1 MSIIYMMAWSG
12 LLLTAA
18 APATSDSGKLW
29 VYVGTGTG
37 GASKGI
43 YRFDLDLATGKLTP
57 QGLAG
62 EAVNP
67 TFLAIHPNQRFLYAV
82 GEVNNFQGKKTGGV
96 SAFAIDPKNGNL
108 TLLNQQS
115 SEGAGPCHL
124 VVDRAGKNVL
134 VANYGGGNGCVLPI
148 GSDGKLS
155 PASSKYQHKGEV
167 ADKKRQGG
175 PHAHSINLDAANRY
189 AFVADLGLDQVFVYR
204 FDPEKGTLTANDP
217 PSVKLAARA
226 GPRHFSFHPN
236 GKFAYVIN
244 EIDLTVSAMAYDA
257 DKGVLTVIQTVST
270 VPEGAERKGA
280 STAEVLVHPSGKLL
294 YGSNRGHDSIAGF
307 KVDPDKGMLTPAG
320 HTSGPIK
327 IPRNFNIDPTGK
339 FLLVANQDG
348 NSIVVYRINQQSGAL
363 EATGNVVD
371 VPRPMCVKFITAP
384 GAS

>member
-1 MSIIYMMAWSG
+1 MTFTSAFAVLS
-12 LLLTAA
+12 LLLAG
-18 APATSDSGKLW
+18 APVTDAKPEKLR
-29 VYVGTGTG
+29 VYVGTGG
-37 GASKGI
+37 SQGKGI
-43 YRFDLDLATGKLTP
+43 YRFDLDLASGKLTP
-57 QGLAG
+57 HGLVG

-82 GEVNNFQGKKTGGV
+82 GEVSNFQGKKTGGV
-96 SAFAIDPKNGNL
+96 AAFAIDAKTGGL
-108 TLLNQQS
+108 TPLNQQS

-148 GSDGKLS
+148 GPDGKLA
-155 PASSKYQHKGEV
+155 PASAKYQHAGEV

-175 PHAHSINLDAANRY
+175 PHAHSINLDAGNRF

-204 FDPEKGTLTANDP
+204 FDPEQGSLVKNEP
-217 PSVKLAARA
+217 PSVKLAPRS

-244 EIDLTVSAMAYDA
+244 EIDLTINTLAYDG
-257 DKGVLTVIQTVST
+257 DKGVLKTIQTVST
-270 VPEGAERKGA
+270 VPEGAERAGA
-280 STAEVLVHPSGKLL
+280 STAELLVHPSGKFV
-294 YGSNRGHDSIAGF
+294 YGSNRGHNSIAAF
-307 KVDPDKGMLTPAG
+307 KVDPEKGTLTPAG

-327 IPRNFNIDPTGK
+327 TPRNFGIDPTGR

-363 EATGNVVD
+363 EATGNVVE
-371 VPRPMCVKFITAP
+371 VPRPMCVKFVPAP
-384 GAS
+384 Q